1 MPVLAK
7 EFACDLSRTG
17 EQGSSSPGDV
27 IMSNELY
34 RLTGTEAARQI
45 AAGSL
50 KPTDLVA
57 ACLDRIAA
65 REPVIHAFA

>member
-1 MPVLAK
+1 
-7 EFACDLSRTG
+7 
-17 EQGSSSPGDV
+17 
-27 IMSNELY
+27 MSNELY